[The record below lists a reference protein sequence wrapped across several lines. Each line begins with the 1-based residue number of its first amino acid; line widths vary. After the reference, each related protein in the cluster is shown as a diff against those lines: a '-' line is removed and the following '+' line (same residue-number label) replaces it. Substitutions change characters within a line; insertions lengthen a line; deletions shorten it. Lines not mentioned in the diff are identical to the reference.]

1 MPAQSHQ
8 TSVIA
13 KKEGD
18 TLVCPVLEQ
27 LRLHEGRDGRS
38 CVVFGFA
45 VFRVIHRWL
54 VEDVGRVRKI
64 DRRIHAGVMW
74 MRVRVAEQGC
84 GGCQRTKRIKVV

>member
-1 MPAQSHQ
+1 MPAQNNQ

-27 LRLHEGRDGRS
+27 LRRHEGQDGRS

-45 VFRVIHRWL
+45 VARVIHRWL
-54 VEDVGRVRKI
+54 VEDVGGVMTI
-64 DRRIHAGVMW
+64 GRRIHSGVMW
-74 MRVRVAEQGC
+74 MWV
-84 GGCQRTKRIKVV
+84 T